1 MKGPRVIWKEIAEKN
16 MGVKFG
22 AFLKFCRDNHLIPHM
37 FNIESLQEIV
47 KATVPPISQAEYQY
61 FEESKM
67 MKTYEESSSK
77 NYHYEPSPGEPEMV
91 FHEFVFVL
99 GRIAESTISI
109 TDTDDPSIEE
119 KLRILFVEKLS
130 LRKVEVE
137 EVLKKNYSLIEPDAQ
152 SDSSYEEESEEEYVA
167 IDDP

>member
-1 MKGPRVIWKEIAEKN
+1 
-16 MGVKFG
+16 
-22 AFLKFCRDNHLIPHM
+22 
-37 FNIESLQEIV
+37 
-47 KATVPPISQAEYQY
+47 
-61 FEESKM
+61 

-77 NYHYEPSPGEPEMV
+77 NYHYEPISGEPEMV

-99 GRIAESTISI
+99 GWIAESTISI

-130 LRKVEVE
+130 LKKVDVE
-137 EVLKKNYSLIEPDAQ
+137 EVLKKNYSLIEPEEE